1 MQLQLQTVVLKLE
14 VIVKIHRKL
23 LLQQLIGKNLEKIII
38 NKLPQVK
45 IIQ

>member
-23 LLQQLIGKNLEKIII
+23 LLQQLIGKNLEK
-38 NKLPQVK
+38 
-45 IIQ
+45 